1 MTFQERLG
9 ALIATIRK
17 LSDSSYEQFAS
28 NFSEK
33 DFWHI
38 TAKRVVSAW
47 RADDPQDIVEGA
59 FYDCETHRSI
69 LDIIE
74 LQTTGFHQV
83 LGREGLFDDT
93 KPTKHETASFEYDV
107 TLTPDS
113 ILRKYT
119 SKV

>member
-1 MTFQERLG
+1 MTFQEKVG
-9 ALIATIRK
+9 ALITAIRK

-28 NFSEK
+28 NFSEQ

-59 FYDCETHRSI
+59 FYECETHKLI

-74 LQTTGFHQV
+74 QHTKGSHQV

-93 KPTKHETASFEYDV
+93 KPTKYEITSFEYDV
-107 TLTPDS
+107 TLTPDT
-113 ILRKYT
+113 ILGKYKA
-119 SKV
+119 KV

>member
-38 TAKRVVSAW
+38 TAKRVVSMA
-47 RADDPQDIVEGA
+47 
-59 FYDCETHRSI
+59 C
-69 LDIIE
+69 
-74 LQTTGFHQV
+74 
-83 LGREGLFDDT
+83 
-93 KPTKHETASFEYDV
+93 
-107 TLTPDS
+107 
-113 ILRKYT
+113 
-119 SKV
+119 

>member
-28 NFSEK
+28 TFSEK
-33 DFWHI
+33 DFWHD

-47 RADDPQDIVEGA
+47 RADDPQQIVQGA
-59 FYDCETHRSI
+59 FYECETHSAI

-74 LQTTGFHQV
+74 QRIKASHQV

-93 KPTKHETASFEYDV
+93 KPTKDEIASFEYDV
-107 TLTPDS
+107 TSTPDS
-113 ILRKYT
+113 ILKKYT
-119 SKV
+119 GKV

>member
-17 LSDSSYEQFAS
+17 LSESSYEQFAS
-28 NFSEK
+28 TFSEK
-33 DFWHI
+33 DFWQGS
-38 TAKRVVSAW
+38 AKCVVAAW
-47 RADDPQDIVEGA
+47 RADDPHKIVEGA
-59 FYDCETHRSI
+59 FYECETHSAI

-74 LQTTGFHQV
+74 ERINGSHQI

-93 KPTKHETASFEYDV
+93 KPTEYEIASFEYDV
-107 TLTPDS
+107 TSTPDS
-113 ILRKYT
+113 ILKKY